1 MDFELSPEE
10 EEIVRT
16 AAAFARDRLAP
27 GYRERDIS
35 RELPRDLIRE
45 MGELGLICVEI
56 PEEYG
61 GAGLDF
67 LTSGLVMEEI
77 AAGDFNLAYVQLL
90 GSLNTAILV
99 SHASEEI
106 KREWLPRVVS
116 GESLISLA
124 LTEPDYESDAAA
136 IRLDARR
143 EGDFYVLNGE
153 KTSISFA
160 DLADIS
166 VVFARTGSVESR
178 AHGVSAF
185 AVPMDLEGITRTRFD
200 DLGEHAIGRGSIFFD
215 NVKVPVDHRLGDENK
230 GFTQVM
236 QGFDFSRALIGLQCI
251 GIARESLKETWAYLT
266 EREAFGQKLAA
277 FQGLTFP
284 LAEDETY
291 LEGVRLICLKALS
304 RKDKD
309 LPHTDLAAMAKWWA
323 PKLAFDIVHH
333 CLLAHGHS
341 GYSRELPFEQRL
353 RDVLGLQIGDGT
365 ANIMKMIIAR
375 RKTGIR

>member
-1 MDFELSPEE
+1 MDFELTPEQ

-16 AAAFARDRLAP
+16 ASAFARDRLAP

-35 RELPRDLIRE
+35 RKLPHDLIRE

-61 GAGLDF
+61 GLGLDF
-67 LTSGLVMEEI
+67 VTSGLVMEEI

-90 GSLNTAILV
+90 GSLNTQILV
-99 SHASEEI
+99 NHASEEI

-124 LTEPDYESDAAA
+124 LTEPDYGSDAAA

-143 EGDFYVLNGE
+143 EGDFYILNGE

-166 VVFARTGSVESR
+166 VVFARTGTVESR

-185 AVPMDLEGITRTRFD
+185 AVPMDLPGITRTRFD

-215 NVKVPVDHRLGDENK
+215 NVKVPVDHRLGEENK

-251 GIARESLKETWAYLT
+251 AVARESLKETWAFLT
-266 EREAFGQKLAA
+266 EREAFGQKLAS

-291 LEGVRLICLKALS
+291 LEGARLICLKALA
-304 RKDKD
+304 RKDRN

-333 CLLAHGHS
+333 CLIAHGHS
-341 GYSRELPFEQRL
+341 GYSTELPFEQRL